1 MSAHLIYFQAAKI
14 KKINKQKIMKS
25 KYFTVEVKPV
35 MATVNAGLN
44 AAFADGDVLFDW
56 TSFEIPRGSAKLIG
70 VTFEARP
77 KGDSGATPNIFALE
91 LLFAKDKRVNGTLT
105 APGTLGPLNA
115 APANSGVIAD
125 QCDTFIGHAPIV
137 AGDFGVTDPP
147 AVAFAD
153 VPNGMVFAGD
163 PSSGS
168 NVGVDKYY
176 VGGIAGGAFDFRSL
190 TKINNGDLDGPTL
203 TVDGTDPRLIFAA
216 GDTIA
221 VTTVADATVQK
232 AVGTIDSITD
242 ANTIVLTSTSSNE
255 VANNDAVYN
264 VSPIRLLLTFEK

>member
-1 MSAHLIYFQAAKI
+1 
-14 KKINKQKIMKS
+14 MKS

-35 MATVNAGLN
+35 MATVNAGSNL
-44 AAFADGDVLFDW
+44 AFSDGDVLFDW
-56 TSFEIPRGSAKLIG
+56 TSFEIPRGGSKLIG

-77 KGDSGATPNIFALE
+77 KGDGGATPNIFAAE
-91 LLFAKDKRVNGTLT
+91 LLFAKEKRVSDVLT

-163 PSSGS
+163 PSTGS
-168 NVGVDKYY
+168 NVGYDKYY

-221 VTTVADATVQK
+221 VTTAADATVQ
-232 AVGTIDSITD
+232 AALGVIDSIPGATRID
-242 ANTIVLTSTSSNE
+242 LTAVSTSGE
-255 VANNDAVYN
+255 VTNNDIIYN
-264 VSPIRLLLTFEK
+264 VGPIRLLLTFEK

>member
-1 MSAHLIYFQAAKI
+1 M
-14 KKINKQKIMKS
+14 S
-25 KYFTVEVKPV
+25 KYFTKEVKPV

-56 TSFEIPRGSAKLIG
+56 TSFEIPRGGSKLIG

-77 KGDSGATPNIFALE
+77 KGDGGATPNIFAAE
-91 LLFAKDKRVNGTLT
+91 LLFAKEKIISGVLT

-153 VPNGMVFAGD
+153 VPNGMVFAAN
-163 PSSGS
+163 PLSGS
-168 NVGVDKYY
+168 NAGVDKYY

-203 TVDGTDPRLIFAA
+203 TVDGTDPRLHLAP
-216 GDTIA
+216 GDTVA
-221 VTTVADATVQK
+221 VTTAADATVQK
-232 AVGTIDSITD
+232 AMGVVSSIPSD
-242 ANTIVLTSTSSNE
+242 VRLDLTEAFTTAD
-255 VANNDAVYN
+255 VVNNDVVYN